1 MQLNNIESDFIDSSN
16 VYEILSSEK
25 PSDEFDF
32 KVYKFDSQYML
43 LKKRID
49 ELNRELVT
57 SKKKLKTFTKRYENI
72 ERSDRLS
79 AMGEMAVNIAHE
91 IRNPLGSIELF
102 ATCLHKELKDNN
114 ELKNIVEYISK
125 GVKSIDAIISNLLLF
140 INSENAPEFEV
151 VNINDIVKDS
161 IFFSTHLIGC
171 DDGLEVV
178 SDFYDKPV
186 FVTGDHELLKQVC
199 LNIILNA
206 IQAMSKRGRLFI
218 KTGIKY
224 NRFKKEE
231 NVYIKFS
238 DSGTGISEENI
249 KKIFNPFFTTKKKG
263 TGVGLSIVHNI
274 IKEHGGSIDVKSI
287 FGKGTDVTLNIPL
300 INTN

>member
-1 MQLNNIESDFIDSSN
+1 LQLNNIESDFIDSSN
-16 VYEILSSEK
+16 VYEFLSSEK
-25 PSDEFDF
+25 AADEFDF
-32 KVYKFDSQYML
+32 KADKFDLHYML
-43 LKKRID
+43 LQKRID
-49 ELNRELVT
+49 ELNRELLT
-57 SKKKLKTFTKRYENI
+57 SKRKLKISTKRYENI
-72 ERSDRLS
+72 ERSARLS
-79 AMGEMAVNIAHE
+79 VMEEMAVNIAHE

-140 INSENAPEFEV
+140 INSENTPEFEV

-161 IFFSTHLIGC
+161 ISFSTHLVGC
-171 DDGLEVV
+171 NDGLEVV

-186 FVTGDHELLKQVC
+186 FVSGDHELLKQVC

-206 IQAMSKRGRLFI
+206 IQAMSKKGSLFI

-238 DSGTGISEENI
+238 DSGEGISEENI
-249 KKIFNPFFTTKKKG
+249 KKIFDPFFTTKKKG
-263 TGVGLSIVHNI
+263 TGVGLSNAHSI
-274 IKEHGGSIDVKSI
+274 IKEHGGSIDVKSV
-287 FGKGTDVTLNIPL
+287 FGKGTDFTLNMPL
-300 INTN
+300 ISRN